1 MNFNGKKLEKIIE
14 KCQAFVPK
22 RYMGLMCL
30 TQCLTQGKNYRKIIE
45 KKTKSIKEERRRR
58 HTRAYRRRE
67 GDEDRREE
75 KEINIDVYTYNEEEE
90 EEEEEK
96 SLSLVK

>member
-30 TQCLTQGKNYRKIIE
+30 TQCLTQGKNYRK
-45 KKTKSIKEERRRR
+45 KTKSIKEERRRR
-58 HTRAYRRRE
+58 QTRAYRRRE
-67 GDEDRREE
+67 GDEDRKEE
-75 KEINIDVYTYNEEEE
+75 KEINIYVFTYSE